1 MKSIFFVH
9 KKSLEWFIYTGTGD
23 GWASVFAH
31 FRESHPEWSG
41 MHQSDFTVTE
51 LKTTQV
57 TDTGSHD
64 VTQTDHADKLVEA
77 AKNLVPYLDWTIGP
91 ESPAYHPTMPSAVSA
106 FKHALKEHQ
115 EASNA

>member
-57 TDTGSHD
+57 
-64 VTQTDHADKLVEA
+64 ADKHLTTDELLPNPTGAELLAQGWQHV
-77 AKNLVPYLDWTIGP
+77 
-91 ESPAYHPTMPSAVSA
+91 AYYEEGQFHWVSGIA
-106 FKHALKEHQ
+106 PRDCELYQLKGR
-115 EASNA
+115 